1 MPREVFVAGQVLTAA
16 ELNVVSD
23 QSVMVFADSSAR
35 TAAISSPSEGMV
47 TYLEDTNGVEVYNG
61 SAFTSVGQST
71 ILQVL
76 SATKTD
82 TFSTTSTTFADVT
95 DLTLT
100 LTPAATSSKVL
111 VSFSINLGLPNT
123 AGVQVRLMRD
133 STPIA
138 VGDAGLASQKQSTTH
153 TYPGVNTDTRNR
165 SMQFL
170 DSPNTTSAT
179 VYKLQ
184 IITNTSTVYVNRSS
198 SDNNTAYGGRTAST
212 ITAMEVAG

>member
-1 MPREVFVAGQVLTAA
+1 MPTGPGGLDA
-16 ELNVVSD
+16 
-23 QSVMVFADSSAR
+23 
-35 TAAISSPSEGMV
+35 
-47 TYLEDTNGVEVYNG
+47 NGVWQYGEDDTEALASDLLNLGMGSVSTVVGALG
-61 SAFTSVGQST
+61 SAT

-82 TFSTTSTTFADVT
+82 TFSTTSTSFIDVT
-95 DLTLT
+95 GLTLT

-111 VSFSINLGLPNT
+111 VSFSVNLGLPNT

-138 VGDAGLASQKQSTTH
+138 IGDAGGGSQKQSTTH

-165 SMQFL
+165 SMEFL

-184 IITNTSTVYVNRSS
+184 IVTNTSTVYVNRSY

-212 ITAMEVAG
+212 ITAMEVTG

>member
-1 MPREVFVAGQVLTAA
+1 MPTGPGGLDA
-16 ELNVVSD
+16 
-23 QSVMVFADSSAR
+23 
-35 TAAISSPSEGMV
+35 
-47 TYLEDTNGVEVYNG
+47 NGVWQYGEDDTEALASDLLNLGMGSVSTVVGALG
-61 SAFTSVGQST
+61 SAT

-82 TFSTTSTTFADVT
+82 TFSTTSTSFTDVT
-95 DLTLT
+95 GLTLT

-111 VSFSINLGLPNT
+111 VSFSVNLGLPNT

-138 VGDAGLASQKQSTTH
+138 IGDAGGGSQKQSTTH

-165 SMQFL
+165 SMEFL

-184 IITNTSTVYVNRSS
+184 IVTNTSTVYVNRSY

-212 ITAMEVAG
+212 ITAMEVTG

>member
-1 MPREVFVAGQVLTAA
+1 MPTGPGGLDA
-16 ELNVVSD
+16 
-23 QSVMVFADSSAR
+23 
-35 TAAISSPSEGMV
+35 
-47 TYLEDTNGVEVYNG
+47 NGVWQYGEDDTEALASDLLNLGMGSVSTVVGALG
-61 SAFTSVGQST
+61 SAT

-82 TFSTTSTTFADVT
+82 TFSTTSTSFIDVT
-95 DLTLT
+95 GLTLT

-111 VSFSINLGLPNT
+111 VSFSVNLGLPNT

-138 VGDAGLASQKQSTTH
+138 IGDAGGGSQKQSTTH

-165 SMQFL
+165 SMEFL

-184 IITNTSTVYVNRSS
+184 IITNTSTGYVNRSY